1 MFLQRLQSRLE
12 SKNKLGSFDFEKFLF
27 PIPPPIKITV
37 SPHPSDSGGDGSN
50 SKSSS
55 DDEFVSL
62 DSSTSGLCSSSGKF
76 FDLIK
81 FLVLNLI
88 SRN

>member
-1 MFLQRLQSRLE
+1 MFLQRLQLE
-12 SKNKLGSFDFEKFLF
+12 SKNKLGSFDLEKFLF
-27 PIPPPIKITV
+27 PIPPPITITA

-62 DSSTSGLCSSSGKF
+62 DSSTSGFCSSSGKF
-76 FDLIK
+76 FDLMQ